1 MDPISESI
9 WNKRYKI
16 SNWNVT
22 GYSIGGLKTS
32 FYISDLNILLDA
44 GFQNFNKPEYIFIT
58 HLHADHI
65 GSLHL
70 TILENFNNG
79 IFTNIYCPIESEKY
93 LSDWII
99 SFFKCNYHSSSVNSD
114 KIFKVYGVSEG
125 QMIDLIFSYL

>member
-58 HLHADHI
+58 HLQYHQ
-65 GSLHL
+65 
-70 TILENFNNG
+70 
-79 IFTNIYCPIESEKY
+79 YKY
-93 LSDWII
+93 NL
-99 SFFKCNYHSSSVNSD
+99 F
-114 KIFKVYGVSEG
+114 
-125 QMIDLIFSYL
+125 